1 MVLYKMG
8 LEHDSL
14 EPVKSWIAAFAHTG
28 RSILRWKFSREFQRK
43 DRGKWEFALTK
54 VQNSLEN
61 FSENLMVSDSV
72 KASSR
77 DFTYCKIPSI
87 RNLSATSS

>member
-8 LEHDSL
+8 LEHDGL
-14 EPVKSWIAAFAHTG
+14 EPVKSWIAAFAHTE
-28 RSILRWKFSREFQRK
+28 RSILRGKFSREFQRK

-61 FSENLMVSDSV
+61 LLRLLRVAGCDNG
-72 KASSR
+72 ASL
-77 DFTYCKIPSI
+77 DFTYW
-87 RNLSATSS
+87 